1 MVVPWGATQALLL
14 QEHGLSP
21 FPLLE
26 HDCSLDQH
34 ISLCFLEYMVFFAK
48 YIFEQLIKKII
59 KRQFFFIHCIMDENE
74 NSKKGSNLGPLGY
87 EGDFNYCIYFFL
99 LKTM

>member
-21 FPLLE
+21 FPPLE

-34 ISLCFLEYMVFFAK
+34 K
-48 YIFEQLIKKII
+48 
-59 KRQFFFIHCIMDENE
+59 
-74 NSKKGSNLGPLGY
+74 PL
-87 EGDFNYCIYFFL
+87 L
-99 LKTM
+99 P